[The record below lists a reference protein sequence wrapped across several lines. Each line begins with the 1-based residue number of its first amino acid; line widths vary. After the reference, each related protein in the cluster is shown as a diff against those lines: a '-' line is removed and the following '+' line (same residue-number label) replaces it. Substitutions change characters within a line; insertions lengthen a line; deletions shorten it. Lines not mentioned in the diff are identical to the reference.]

1 MFVRMENFGIKS
13 KFKRGFKKY
22 NMHVVIIIESI
33 TNLSSILAFQPEL
46 IPMFFHMDYINEFR
60 SFIHSWRSTT
70 IDVIIIC
77 VKE

>member
-1 MFVRMENFGIKS
+1 MFVKVKFFCIKS
-13 KFKRGFKKY
+13 KFKRGFEKY
-22 NMHVVIIIESI
+22 DMHVVIIIESI
-33 TNLSSILAFQPEL
+33 TILPSILGFQPEL
-46 IPMFFHMDYINEFR
+46 IPMFFHMDYINEFI